1 MIKSALIVSRKDQA
15 SVNMLNILL
24 KNYNFRPYSEST
36 DKETYY
42 KYKNIEL
49 IVLNEEMIYCN
60 YLEKICKSERI
71 IFLSKHQSKSGKPTL
86 TAHFLGNPS
95 NEAPYGGEKMQ
106 IAPTC
111 PNLLKNYIIN
121 LEKQKNNLV
130 NYEISLEATHHG
142 PTNISKPCLFIEIGS
157 QIKQWQDD
165 NAANIVVNTIME
177 SIENENDGNKIG
189 FGLGGPHYSKKFTE
203 LLLKSEYSIA
213 GYISRH
219 YIEYFNQELL
229 FQILNKCEQNIKYV
243 IIDKKGL
250 GKEKKR
256 IINLLKENEL
266 EIITI

>member
-24 KNYNFRPYSEST
+24 KKMDMYDNFHPSSESR
-36 DKETYY
+36 DKKTYY

-121 LEKQKNNLV
+121 
-130 NYEISLEATHHG
+130 
-142 PTNISKPCLFIEIGS
+142 
-157 QIKQWQDD
+157 
-165 NAANIVVNTIME
+165 
-177 SIENENDGNKIG
+177 
-189 FGLGGPHYSKKFTE
+189 
-203 LLLKSEYSIA
+203 
-213 GYISRH
+213 
-219 YIEYFNQELL
+219 
-229 FQILNKCEQNIKYV
+229 
-243 IIDKKGL
+243 
-250 GKEKKR
+250 
-256 IINLLKENEL
+256 
-266 EIITI
+266 

>member
-1 MIKSALIVSRKDQA
+1 MVKSALIVSKKDQA
-15 SVNMLNILL
+15 SVNMLKILL
-24 KNYNFRPYSEST
+24 ENYNFQPSNESI
-36 DKETYY
+36 DKETNY

-60 YLEKICKSERI
+60 YLEKICKSDRI
-71 IFLSKHQSKSGKPTL
+71 IFLSRHQSKSGKPTL

-121 LEKQKNNLV
+121 LEKQKDNLT

-142 PTNISKPCLFIEIGS
+142 PTNISQPCLFIEIGS
-157 QIKQWQDD
+157 QTKQWQDN
-165 NAANIVVNTIME
+165 NAANIVVNAILK
-177 SIENENDGNKIG
+177 SIENEDYGNKIG

-203 LLLKSEYSIA
+203 ILLKSEYAIA
-213 GYISRH
+213 GYISKH

-229 FQILNKCEQNIKYV
+229 IQILDKCEQKIEYA

-250 GKEKKR
+250 GREKQR
-256 IINLLKENEL
+256 IINLLKKNKL
-266 EIITI
+266 QIITI